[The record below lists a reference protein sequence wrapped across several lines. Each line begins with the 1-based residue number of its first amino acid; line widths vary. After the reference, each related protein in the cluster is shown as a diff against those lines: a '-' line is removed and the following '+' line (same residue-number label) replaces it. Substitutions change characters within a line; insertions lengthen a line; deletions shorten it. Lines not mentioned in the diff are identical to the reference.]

1 MKPIEYLT
9 IKDVCELLQVHR
21 NTITKLCNDGLPF
34 VNIGGRKRFI
44 AETIKQW
51 IIEQS
56 TAKQEPIEKPVKQKA
71 RLKTVKLKPVK
82 KLSPVKTD
90 SSSDKT
96 IDDANQAFEEWKR
109 KHYT

>member
-1 MKPIEYLT
+1 MEYLT
-9 IKDVCELLQVHR
+9 INEVAALLRVHR
-21 NTITKLCNDGLPF
+21 NTVTKLCKEGLPF
-34 VNIGGRKRFI
+34 FAIGGKKRFV
-44 AETIKQW
+44 AETIKEW

-56 TAKQEPIEKPVKQKA
+56 TAKQEPIEKPVKQKV

-82 KLSPVKTD
+82 KLSQIKTD